1 MIKETNQMEIDN
13 KTSKIVTLDLGK
25 IDYNGQGRKTNK
37 AEVEVGF
44 RFLDRNK
51 ESYFTVT
58 GDIWNMRHTDILRGG
73 AGTPQFLLEEFF
85 PHNATLRR
93 VVQLADK
100 WHLTDFSSIPKTT
113 MAEIIDLMEEI
124 EDFNGDLRNL

>member
-1 MIKETNQMEIDN
+1 MRIDN

-25 IDYNGQGRKTNK
+25 IDYYGQGRKSNK
-37 AEVEVGF
+37 AEVEIGF
-44 RFLDRNK
+44 RFLNGNK
-51 ESYFTVT
+51 ECYFTVT
-58 GDIWNMRHTDILRGG
+58 GHIWNMRKTDMLRGG

-85 PHNATLRR
+85 PNNATLRR

-100 WHLTDFSSIPKTT
+100 WHLTDFSSIPETT

-124 EDFNGDLRNL
+124 EDFNGDVKNL